1 MLRPTL
7 VFFLLCTF
15 SPAEIWP
22 TYRHDNRRSGVS
34 SESLKL
40 PLTQSW
46 TKNAGPP
53 QQAWTGPAKWDAY
66 SSNDGLQ
73 SMRNFDPC
81 HFTTAAHQCLYFGSS
96 ADNAVH
102 CLDAKTGDEKWLHF
116 TNSSVRFP
124 PTIVGEKA
132 WFGSDD
138 GFIYCADALTGTPL
152 WKKRVAPTDRLVP
165 SNGKLISPWPVRTGV
180 TIEKN
185 RAYFAASLL
194 PWQKSYLWCLDATT
208 AEQLYLTEHTGVT
221 LQGAILAGGDRLYIP
236 QGRAAP
242 VALTQAD
249 GKATGTIEQAGG
261 TFCLLTEDN
270 RLIAGPPNQRERDE
284 QLRLADPTSGKRLAT
299 FNNTTRVVVAQGKA
313 YLHSLDKLQCLDLTR
328 KGQLET
334 VLATQQA
341 EFKKLD
347 PEGETN
353 LPKIAELQKKI
364 TTTRTQ
370 LKACLLWQI
379 DHPAPFELVLA
390 GDQLIVGLDNQVSIL
405 STKDGRQ
412 LWQHQVTGKAYG
424 LTPAQGRLT
433 VSTDLGHIH
442 TFAPPKNSNL

>member
-1 MLRPTL
+1 MLHQTL
-7 VFFLLCTF
+7 ALLVLCATAAAQ
-15 SPAEIWP
+15 PWP
-22 TYRHDNRRSGVS
+22 TYRHDNRRSGVTS
-34 SESLKL
+34 QSLNL
-40 PLTQSW
+40 PLHQSW

-66 SSNDGLQ
+66 ASNDGLQ

-81 HFTTAAHQCLYFGSS
+81 HFTTAAHGLLYFGSS

-102 CLDAKTGDEKWLHF
+102 CLDAKTGEEKWLYF

-124 PTIVGEKA
+124 PTIVAEKA

-138 GFIYCADALTGTPL
+138 GFVYCAHALTGKPL
-152 WKKRVAPTDRLVP
+152 WKKRVAPSDRLVP

-180 TIEKN
+180 TVENN
-185 RAYFAASLL
+185 RAYLAASLL
-194 PWQKSYLWCLDATT
+194 PWKTSYLWCLDATT
-208 AEQLYLTEHTGVT
+208 AEQIYLTEHSGVT

-249 GKATGTIEQAGG
+249 GKATGTIKQAGG

-270 RLIAGPPNQRERDE
+270 QLIAGPPTQREKDN

-299 FNNTTRVVVAQGKA
+299 FNNTTRVVVAKGKA
-313 YLHSLDKLQCLDLTR
+313 YLHSLDKLQCLDLNR
-328 KGQLET
+328 KGQLEAL
-334 VLATQQA
+334 LATQQTA
-341 EFKKLD
+341 LKKLD
-347 PEGETN
+347 PKIETN
-353 LPKIAELQKKI
+353 LPKIEARKKEI
-364 TTTRTQ
+364 TTIQTQ
-370 LKACLLWQI
+370 IKACLLWQI

-390 GDQLIVGLDNQVSIL
+390 GKQLIVGLDNQVSIL
-405 STKDGRQ
+405 DAATGKQ
-412 LWQHQVTGKAYG
+412 LWQHKVTGKAYG

-442 TFAPPKNSNL
+442 TFAPQKKS